1 MAKPRLLDEVRNVLR
16 VTHYSIRTEEAY
28 VQWIKRFIY
37 FHNKKHP
44 ADMGEAEISALLAI
58 IFGYRYIKNKG
69 ENIVVVAGVAVA
81 FIMLMLNIAFLLSF
95 KVWQSIG
102 F

>member
-1 MAKPRLLDEVRNVLR
+1 MASVALLFGLPSDVVFLQGWY
-16 VTHYSIRTEEAY
+16 T
-28 VQWIKRFIY
+28 
-37 FHNKKHP
+37 P
-44 ADMGEAEISALLAI
+44 AILGSISALLAI